1 MVAAI
6 RNATRDDYAAIVHL
20 IRQMAEDAGDK
31 TWLTEGYVE
40 SYLSFPG
47 SGALLAE
54 EESRVVGLLTYH
66 IRPGLYHA
74 ANCCL
79 IDELVVDRP
88 VRRRGIGSAL
98 LGQLLQEQ
106 EQTGCAE
113 VGVSC
118 MPGNERAIRLYRRH
132 GLVDEAMLLERHFNR

>member
-20 IRQMAEDAGDK
+20 IRQMAEDAGDQS
-31 TWLTEGYVE
+31 WLTEGYVE
-40 SYLSFPG
+40 TYLSFPG

-54 EESRVVGLLTYH
+54 EEGRVVGLLSYH

-88 VRRRGIGSAL
+88 VRRQGIGSAL

-118 MPGNERAIRLYRRH
+118 MPDNEGAIRLYRRH
-132 GLVDEAMLLERHFNR
+132 GLVDEALLLERHFNR